1 MIRNANLN
9 DLNEIAKLHTESF
22 EDHFLPKLGLK
33 LLANYYKEFMDEN
46 NIFIVSINQNNRI
59 DGFVLGT
66 QNSAIGRK
74 KFIENNKIALSLR
87 VALLC
92 LKFDKDT
99 WDRIKGFI
107 EKLFLKRE
115 KKVTVNNDLPSFKVL
130 SLLSICVAKNAKGTG
145 VSKALVEEFEKRVK
159 QLGYEGY
166 TLTVRKANNRANNF
180 YKKIGMDIYKESDSE
195 YGYIK
200 KLIDS

>member
-1 MIRNANLN
+1 LAGN
-9 DLNEIAKLHTESF
+9 
-22 EDHFLPKLGLK
+22 FLR
-33 LLANYYKEFMDEN
+33 
-46 NIFIVSINQNNRI
+46 Q
-59 DGFVLGT
+59 
-66 QNSAIGRK
+66 
-74 KFIENNKIALSLR
+74 
-87 VALLC
+87 
-92 LKFDKDT
+92 T
-99 WDRIKGFI
+99 WV
-107 EKLFLKRE
+107 KRE